1 MREGEPRNRKL
12 LERKMRRPRR
22 RWDPATPGVQAP
34 FPAAPYSR
42 SPSSWLV
49 FPLGGWEPVPA
60 GFCGSGRGL
69 GGSWGPSCHLYL
81 PCRAAVCR
89 AQLGATVP
97 VSAWPALSF
106 PPNPILAG
114 AKKGPGRLA
123 SSLFRGASGPRH
135 SKPENPEARAPRRP
149 RSTLW
154 TRPGPR
160 ASSRAGGKDSCWR
173 GEGDRSLRTTAR
185 ATHDHRIA
193 RGSSVGSVLTLRLKE
208 NFFRLFVLLS

>member
-22 RWDPATPGVQAP
+22 CWDPATPGVQAL

-69 GGSWGPSCHLYL
+69 GDSWGPSCHLYL

-89 AQLGATVP
+89 AQLGTTVP
-97 VSAWPALSF
+97 VPT
-106 PPNPILAG
+106 LAG
-114 AKKGPGRLA
+114 LQGTGPYLPCRTAGLA
-123 SSLFRGASGPRH
+123 GGPSRPVPAYRAEGCRVWLQVALGSGTPQ
-135 SKPENPEARAPRRP
+135 S
-149 RSTLW
+149 
-154 TRPGPR
+154 TRP
-160 ASSRAGGKDSCWR
+160 
-173 GEGDRSLRTTAR
+173 
-185 ATHDHRIA
+185 
-193 RGSSVGSVLTLRLKE
+193 
-208 NFFRLFVLLS
+208 